1 MMKFSNIL
9 VEGEEKKVKL
19 TPIEKKMLS
28 IMEKKGV
35 ETSRKDVLHFLVNVL
50 SITNPYM
57 ITQLMKLY
65 INNKDKGDQKFSEME
80 SAILDKKIPT
90 NKNIEALSKFL
101 DIDPFFIEEIHAGDP
116 TGVYLPQYEAFIIDD
131 DPSQFRGSDTQE
143 YLVSNSEKQSYDAAY
158 TIIEDDYNN
167 EGVNAFNSSWV
178 VDEVNWLNWWIEE
191 QAEYRADD
199 DMERMNPFTMR
210 DQLGLQEDYED
221 IEEEM
226 EFLKKEI
233 VVTLR
238 QIQELEFQRDN
249 IEKVKII
256 LEKEIEKLCGHIEY
270 EDEAYGYEE
279 FGEEV
284 ERLEIKLNEAERFF
298 MEIQTMIEMTYKE
311 KNKLSDELEEYK
323 IQKKSYEGDELQTQ
337 YWELR
342 KEIWIT
348 DIEDDPFLYLEDYL
362 GYDLDDAIEYGYAD
376 VNVSRLIDNAISYDG
391 VPHFLATYNGIEDEV
406 EYEDKKYYFYQI

>member
-65 INNKDKGDQKFSEME
+65 INNKDKGNQKFSEME
-80 SAILDKKIPT
+80 SAILDKKSPT

-101 DIDPFFIEEIHAGDP
+101 DIDPFFIEEIDAGDP

-143 YLVSNSEKQSYDAAY
+143 YLVSNSEQQSYDAAS

-167 EGVNAFNSSWV
+167 EGLNAFNSSWV
-178 VDEVNWLNWWIEE
+178 VDEVNWLYWWIEE

-238 QIQELEFQRDN
+238 EIQELEFQRDN
-249 IEKVKII
+249 IEKEKII
-256 LEKEIEKLCGHIEY
+256 LEKEIEKLSGHIEY

-342 KEIWIT
+342 KEIWMT

-391 VPHFLATYNGIEDEV
+391 VPHFPATYIGIEDEV

>member
-50 SITNPYM
+50 SIANPYM
-57 ITQLMKLY
+57 LTQLMKLY

-80 SAILDKKIPT
+80 SAILDKKSPT

-238 QIQELEFQRDN
+238 EIQELEFQRDN
-249 IEKVKII
+249 IEKEKII
-256 LEKEIEKLCGHIEY
+256 LEKEIEKLSGHIEY

-284 ERLEIKLNEAERFF
+284 ERLEIKLNDAERFF

-342 KEIWIT
+342 KEIWMT

>member
-1 MMKFSNIL
+1 MKFSNIL

-65 INNKDKGDQKFSEME
+65 INNKDKGNQKFSEME
-80 SAILDKKIPT
+80 SAILDKKSPT

-101 DIDPFFIEEIHAGDP
+101 DIDPFFIEEIDAGDP

-143 YLVSNSEKQSYDAAY
+143 YLVSNSEQQSYDAAS

-167 EGVNAFNSSWV
+167 EGLNAFNSSWV
-178 VDEVNWLNWWIEE
+178 VDEVNWLYWWIEE

-238 QIQELEFQRDN
+238 EIQELEFQRDN
-249 IEKVKII
+249 IEKEKII
-256 LEKEIEKLCGHIEY
+256 LEKEIEKLSGHIEY
-270 EDEAYGYEE
+270 EAYGYEE

-342 KEIWIT
+342 KEIWMT

-406 EYEDKKYYFYQI
+406 EYEDKIYYFYQI

>member
-35 ETSRKDVLHFLVNVL
+35 ETSMKDVLHFLVKVL

-57 ITQLMKLY
+57 LTQLMKLY

-80 SAILDKKIPT
+80 SAILDKKSPK

-101 DIDPFFIEEIHAGDP
+101 DIDPFFIEEIDAGDP

-167 EGVNAFNSSWV
+167 EGLNAFNNSWV

-199 DMERMNPFTMR
+199 DMERMSPFTMR

-238 QIQELEFQRDN
+238 EIQELEFQRDN
-249 IEKVKII
+249 IEKEKII
-256 LEKEIEKLCGHIEY
+256 LEKEIEKLSGHIEY

-342 KEIWIT
+342 KEIWMT

-376 VNVSRLIDNAISYDG
+376 VNVSSLIDNAISYDG
-391 VPHFLATYNGIEDEV
+391 VSHFLATYNGIEEEV

>member
-35 ETSRKDVLHFLVNVL
+35 ETSMKDVLHFLVKVL

-57 ITQLMKLY
+57 LTQLIKLY

-80 SAILDKKIPT
+80 SAILDKKSPK

-101 DIDPFFIEEIHAGDP
+101 DIDPFFIEEIDAGDP

-131 DPSQFRGSDTQE
+131 NPSQFHTSHTQE
-143 YLVSNSEKQSYDAAY
+143 YLVSNSEQQSYDAAS

-167 EGVNAFNSSWV
+167 EGLNAFNSSWV
-178 VDEVNWLNWWIEE
+178 VDEVNWLYWWIEE

-199 DMERMNPFTMR
+199 DMGRMSPFTMR

-238 QIQELEFQRDN
+238 EIQELEFQRDN
-249 IEKVKII
+249 IEKEKII
-256 LEKEIEKLCGHIEY
+256 LEKEIEKLSGHIEY

-311 KNKLSDELEEYK
+311 KNKLSDELKEYK

-342 KEIWIT
+342 KEIWLT

-376 VNVSRLIDNAISYDG
+376 VNVSSLIDNAISYDG

>member
-1 MMKFSNIL
+1 M
-9 VEGEEKKVKL
+9 
-19 TPIEKKMLS
+19 
-28 IMEKKGV
+28 
-35 ETSRKDVLHFLVNVL
+35 
-50 SITNPYM
+50 
-57 ITQLMKLY
+57 
-65 INNKDKGDQKFSEME
+65 
-80 SAILDKKIPT
+80 
-90 NKNIEALSKFL
+90 
-101 DIDPFFIEEIHAGDP
+101 
-116 TGVYLPQYEAFIIDD
+116 
-131 DPSQFRGSDTQE
+131 
-143 YLVSNSEKQSYDAAY
+143 SNSEQQSYDAAS

-167 EGVNAFNSSWV
+167 EGLNAFNSSWV
-178 VDEVNWLNWWIEE
+178 VDEVNWLYWWIEE

-238 QIQELEFQRDN
+238 EIQELEFQRDN
-249 IEKVKII
+249 IEKEKII
-256 LEKEIEKLCGHIEY
+256 LEKEIEKLSGHIEY

-391 VPHFLATYNGIEDEV
+391 VPHFPATYIGIEDEV